1 MTTIFSGGVLI
12 LTALILSYVPK
23 FNTVSINKSYENV
36 TANPTNKLSSVE
48 FPT

>member
-23 FNTVSINKSYENV
+23 FNTVSINNENV